1 MKKKRHGISDMI
13 HRVAICTAK
22 DVVVSGASIELSR
35 ELAFD
40 TWAAITPHR
49 GSMFGKDGSAI
60 KEDRERQSHVI
71 KIRYRDDREIS
82 ASAWIYEQRL
92 KSSPRWFKI
101 LDVKDVDEVQRY
113 WEFSVRLV
121 DRSDNTIAP
130 SNSPAVPLPEGVK
143 L

>member
-1 MKKKRHGISDMI
+1 MRKRRQKIADMI
-13 HRVAICTAK
+13 HRVVICTAK
-22 DVVVSGASIELSR
+22 DVIVSGSQIELSR

-49 GSMFGKDGSAI
+49 GSLFGADGSAI
-60 KEDRERQSHVI
+60 KEDRERQSHII

-82 ASAWIYEQRL
+82 AKAWIYEQRL

-121 DRSDNTIAP
+121 ERSDSAIQP
-130 SNSPAVPLPEGVK
+130 SSALAVPLPAGVK